1 MLSSN
6 LVSIARLAAGRR
18 LDFAPK
24 CRGACKEDRLAPR
37 PAAVLAAVGP
47 AAAQDFYKGS

>member
-1 MLSSN
+1 MP
-6 LVSIARLAAGRR
+6 VWRRAAGSISPQNVEEPARR
-18 LDFAPK
+18 IA
-24 CRGACKEDRLAPR
+24 AALAPR